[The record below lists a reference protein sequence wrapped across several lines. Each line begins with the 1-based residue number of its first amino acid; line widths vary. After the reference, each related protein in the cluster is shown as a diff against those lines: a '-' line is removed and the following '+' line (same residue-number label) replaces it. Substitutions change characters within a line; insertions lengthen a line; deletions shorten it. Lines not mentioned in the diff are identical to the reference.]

1 MEKVVSYKEQ
11 ASLAYGTDWYRK
23 HIQLSRFSAQDCEQM
38 DRNDEHKGTDLL
50 HESISDTQTDIVA
63 TCSFY
68 DHALNLWT
76 ANNAVSR

>member
-1 MEKVVSYKEQ
+1 
-11 ASLAYGTDWYRK
+11 
-23 HIQLSRFSAQDCEQM
+23 M

-50 HESISDTQTDIVA
+50 HESISDTQTDLVA

-76 ANNAVSR
+76 VNNAVSR